1 MVYENSFGDYLN
13 IEGAVEHFYD
23 SFPEDWGQ
31 MVDDYDGKTSYL
43 DNSHESIVIMENGLK
58 LKIEISFDDDAKDK
72 EDESWICKAYQ
83 IS

>member
-31 MVDDYDGKTSYL
+31 MIDDYDGKTSYL